1 MSAAVGRAAE
11 DAKRAAADTK
21 RTAVDAKRT
30 ARKVKGTAAEAG
42 TTAADAGGDRGKM
55 KTGCER
61 RLDKSF
67 RNAPVIAL
75 YPNSKLVL
83 FADCHRGV
91 GNTNDNFLKNQ
102 NLYMAA
108 LRHYYERGF
117 LYLELGDGDELW
129 ENRSFDAIYEIHEDV
144 FSVLSLF
151 EKENR
156 LYMLY
161 GNHDHEMKENRR
173 IPHYAGIIIK
183 LCGCTED
190 KERTSVSR
198 KTCPAAPCK
207 CGGERAKTPC
217 LELYLTHGNQADFL
231 NSTLWKLSR
240 FLVRYVWKP
249 LEQIGVLDPTSAAK
263 NYQCRSRSE
272 KRLSSW
278 AVKHQCYLIA
288 GHTHR
293 PVLGDSSTRYFNTG
307 SCVHPG
313 SITCLEIENC
323 EISLVKWRVEVR
335 KDNTL
340 FVVREC
346 IAGPLP
352 LREL

>member
-1 MSAAVGRAAE
+1 
-11 DAKRAAADTK
+11 
-21 RTAVDAKRT
+21 
-30 ARKVKGTAAEAG
+30 
-42 TTAADAGGDRGKM
+42 
-55 KTGCER
+55 
-61 RLDKSF
+61 
-67 RNAPVIAL
+67 
-75 YPNSKLVL
+75 
-83 FADCHRGV
+83 
-91 GNTNDNFLKNQ
+91 
-102 NLYMAA
+102 MAA
-108 LRHYYERGF
+108 LRYYYERGF
-117 LYLELGDGDELW
+117 QYMELGGGDELW

-173 IPHYAGIIIK
+173 IPHYAGMVLK
-183 LCGCTED
+183 LCGCTDGEY
-190 KERTSVSR
+190 K
-198 KTCPAAPCK
+198 K
-207 CGGERAKTPC
+207 CTLSNRCTGYSGKSSQNAGRPHC
-217 LELYLTHGNQADFL
+217 LELYVTHGNQADFL

-263 NYQCRSRSE
+263 NYHCRSKSE
-272 KRLSSW
+272 KRLSNW
-278 AVKHQCYLIA
+278 AVKNQCYLIT

-293 PVLGDSSTRYFNTG
+293 PALGDSKTRYFNTG

-323 EISLVKWRVEVR
+323 EISLIKWRVEVR

-340 FVVREC
+340 FVKREC
-346 IAGPLP
+346 IAGPLS
-352 LREL
+352 LQML